1 MHFYALARHVAL
13 ATGSITYFAITSTAI
28 SFLEE
33 FFGTNWS
40 IYPSDVNSRQMFDGF
55 PVSKIRLYGRIN
67 GRINLVE
74 FSVKNPSCPVF
85 TLRRVIRL

>member
-1 MHFYALARHVAL
+1 MSGRWLLSQCSVPTWLPYGSYQMHFYALARHVAL

-55 PVSKIRLYGRIN
+55 PV
-67 GRINLVE
+67 
-74 FSVKNPSCPVF
+74 
-85 TLRRVIRL
+85 